1 MYLMYIMNIEN
12 ILEEWKTF
20 VSTKMIPIVKRSE
33 LKLEGNIYSY
43 HMTTDYCDMFLEK
56 QKNIIIAS
64 TQPGV
69 KNILEIGFNSGFSV
83 LLMLIANPEVRV
95 VCVDNN
101 IWDYM
106 LPCYN
111 FMKEQFGDRIQLHI
125 GNSVDVLP
133 TIQEKFDL
141 IHMDGSHVIS
151 VLERDVINAIALSKD
166 RTILIMDDTDYGPID
181 DLWKRYI
188 IEYKLKNCDFD
199 IFNAPQHSIK
209 IYEL

>member
-1 MYLMYIMNIEN
+1 
-12 ILEEWKTF
+12 
-20 VSTKMIPIVKRSE
+20 
-33 LKLEGNIYSY
+33 
-43 HMTTDYCDMFLEK
+43 MTTDYCDMFLEK
-56 QKNIIIAS
+56 QKNIIITS